1 MNDHPSP
8 ATRLHDVVVVHEQSG
23 AQWRAG
29 LARIRDGR
37 IVVAAKAPDA
47 FFDSAAATFRIEAL
61 DGANRVRRF
70 PNLVLITRTQKEY
83 VFD

>member
-1 MNDHPSP
+1 MNDHASP
-8 ATRLHDVVVVHEQSG
+8 AIRLHDVVVVHEQSG

-37 IVVAAKAPDA
+37 IVVAAKAPPG

-70 PNLVLITRTQKEY
+70 PNLVLLTRTQKEY